1 MMDDYKRSKTRPTN
15 PDQPQP
21 RRPDTQPLETATAK
35 TPPDTPTSEPTKR
48 TKTAET
54 DAELEARMHAQLDIL
69 EQAALERYPQL
80 AQTD

>member
-1 MMDDYKRSKTRPTN
+1 MDDYKRSKTRPTN
-15 PDQPQP
+15 PDQLQP
-21 RRPDTQPLETATAK
+21 PRPDTQPLESATAK
-35 TPPDTPTSEPTKR
+35 TPPDTPTSEPTK
-48 TKTAET
+48 TPET